1 MGTKTHDAIG
11 IPETLVVS
19 SLAGAVFA
27 LLACCPLIIVG
38 STGPLLLYD
47 EVLALT
53 LIKGAYQPLQK

>member
-27 LLACCPLIIVG
+27 LLACCPLISVG
-38 STGPLLLYD
+38 STGPLLLYA
-47 EVLALT
+47 EVLAL
-53 LIKGAYQPLQK
+53 KG